1 MGRLRYYTIYIVN
14 WVITLLP
21 LTILY
26 VFSDLLFLV
35 LYYFPSYRRK
45 VVAVNLRNSFPDKSE
60 KELRSIGKKFY
71 RHLAD
76 ILIETLKLAHLK
88 KAQLMNRM
96 TLSNPELLGRL
107 YSEGRDIAAVVAHY
121 NNWEWLQS
129 VIFYTDYQVVSIYK
143 PLQDK
148 QFDKFILG
156 LREMRGMILTP
167 MSGIVREILKARS
180 MGRRSIYSFITDQTP
195 PVEELRY
202 WTNFLNQET
211 PVYLGAEKIAL
222 KYDMAVVFF
231 NIEKIKRGKYRVTAE
246 ILFESTSGLTGHVIT
261 ERHVSKLE
269 EVIREHPEFWI
280 WSHRRWKHK
289 KTPVT

>member
-1 MGRLRYYTIYIVN
+1 M
-14 WVITLLP
+14 
-21 LTILY
+21 
-26 VFSDLLFLV
+26 FSQISIFLA

-45 VVAVNLRNSFPDKSE
+45 VVAANLHNSFPVKSE
-60 KELRSIGKKFY
+60 KELRSIEKKFY
-71 RHLAD
+71 HHLAD

-96 TLSNPELLGRL
+96 TLSNPELLARL

-129 VIFYTDYQVVSIYK
+129 VIYYTDYQVVSIYK

-202 WTNFLNQET
+202 WTTFLNQET
-211 PVYLGAEKIAL
+211 PVYLGVEKIAL

-231 NIEKIKRGKYRVTAE
+231 NIEKIKRGQYRVTAE
-246 ILFESTSGLTGHVIT
+246 ILFESTSGLTDHVIT

-289 KTPVT
+289 KPPVA